1 MKGNI
6 SKDHVHIMVSI
17 PSQLSIS
24 RLVQRLKG
32 KSSYL
37 VLSKFPE
44 LKKIYW
50 GNLGQRMFVV
60 VAMLQ
65 MKLLKFILK
74 TNNDDDFKI

>member
-1 MKGNI
+1 MRDVIRKERNSVDILKGNI
-6 SKDHVHIMVSI
+6 SKDHIHIMVSI
-17 PSQLSIS
+17 PPQLSIS

-50 GNLGQRMFVV
+50 GNHFWARGCS
-60 VAMLQ
+60 
-65 MKLLKFILK
+65 
-74 TNNDDDFKI
+74 